1 MFTDVVVTDRKADGL
16 RCPFTGNRLVVH
28 MVVHPGSIVFN
39 APDAFTLAEPV
50 DGLDTLF
57 MRASMRNGVS
67 GAAPVEGPVRDPYT
81 GETLTLKTLPD
92 GRVCYVGG
100 FNPRA
105 ACESLDRFV
114 YMASMRDGR
123 TDMPPPAE
131 FVVEK
136 PGVSRCLKH
145 KSIDVSQ
152 DTVAAAEAAVDKAG
166 LVKKSVR
173 GASIRRKGDV
183 S

>member
-1 MFTDVVVTDRKADGL
+1 MFTDVVVTDRKATGL
-16 RCPFTGNRLVVH
+16 KCPFTGENLVVH

-39 APDAFTLAEPV
+39 APGAFTLAEPV
-50 DGLDTLF
+50 DRLDTLF

-67 GAAPVEGPVRDPYT
+67 GAAPVDGPVLDPYT
-81 GETLTLKTLPD
+81 GAPLALKTLPD

-114 YMASMRDGR
+114 YMASMRDGK
-123 TDMPPPAE
+123 TDMPPPGE

-136 PGVSRCLKH
+136 PRAVRYLKH
-145 KSIDVSQ
+145 KSVDVSQ
-152 DTVAAAEAAVDKAG
+152 DTVDAAEAAVDKAG

-173 GASIRRKGDV
+173 GASIRRNGDV
-183 S
+183 A